1 MMKNVFM
8 VCTTNKKLRNIEKEI
23 TTTFYGEGKSYTHV
37 IGDGFSKVFNEIDF
51 SPIELKDCINIL
63 QINAHE
69 IYDVILKDG
78 GRYSKDYYL
87 KQDGILYSISPY
99 MSATNFLGKQIS
111 EATFSSPIKIIGWD
125 SLPEVGCSFFSFDT
139 KEEAE
144 EFVRKDKEKKAK
156 PKFVLIHKTDGSIV
170 NKKKFGKLSDVKASI
185 LSLFGYWDR
194 LQDAYYDGGRKNEE
208 LRDIPEWFC
217 QGKYALKPETIDEYE
232 VHQYYGAKLP
242 TEKLDVDLKGFL
254 DWNFKRADI
263 VIGHGS
269 AAKSLF
275 KDFDSS
281 DEVLFKYVVV
291 VDSEDAKNHLK
302 SLNKNTT
309 KRATKLE
316 KTAIAFLTI
325 TELNRFVK
333 LLSTPPISMFHLT
346 DGEITKE
353 FLENIKETAE
363 DEMLNQRLKKVTE
376 A

>member
-8 VCTTNKKLRNIEKEI
+8 VCTTNKKFKNRSIEKE
-23 TTTFYGEGKSYTHV
+23 TTNSEYGV
-37 IGDGFSKVFNEIDF
+37 GDGFSQAFKEDDF
-51 SPIELKDCINIL
+51 SPVDLKDCIGII

-69 IYDVILKDG
+69 IYDVLLKEEGKYFKYYYFKKDG
-78 GRYSKDYYL
+78 L
-87 KQDGILYSISPY
+87 LFPASPY
-99 MSATNFLGKQIS
+99 MSATHF
-111 EATFSSPIKIIGWD
+111 
-125 SLPEVGCSFFSFDT
+125 FDT

-144 EFVRKDKEKKAK
+144 EFARKDKEKKAK
-156 PKFVLIHKTDGSIV
+156 PKFALIHKTDGSIV
-170 NKKKFGKLSDVKASI
+170 NKKKFGKLSDVKASV
-185 LSLFGYWDR
+185 LSLFGYWDK

-208 LRDIPEWFC
+208 LSNIPEWFC
-217 QGKYALKPETIDEYE
+217 QGKYAPDPETIDEYE

-242 TEKLDVDLKGFL
+242 TEKLDVDLKSFL

-263 VIGHGS
+263 VINHGS

-291 VDSEDAKNHLK
+291 LDAEDAKNHLK
-302 SLNKNTT
+302 SLNKKTT

-333 LLSTPPISMFHLT
+333 LLSLPPISMFHLT

-353 FLENIKETAE
+353 YLENVKETAE
-363 DEMLNQRLKKVTE
+363 DEMLDQRLKKVTE
-376 A
+376 N

>member
-99 MSATNFLGKQIS
+99 MSATNF
-111 EATFSSPIKIIGWD
+111 
-125 SLPEVGCSFFSFDT
+125 FDT